1 MKLLLLSSDSEI
13 ASTKALLSAAKL
25 HNLDVEVAS
34 PLDIHF
40 EFSSQTKSRPS
51 ARAATFYVKSKKL
64 VKPDLVL
71 PRLGWKTSAHG
82 LRVVQAFAACGI
94 PVVNSPDSIR
104 KASEKLEC
112 LMEFH
117 AAGLPHPLSKFAF
130 SGVDSKFHLLPPKN
144 KKQVFK
150 LLSGSQGFGVTLT
163 ETLPQAQAQADSF
176 RNIPTE
182 FFTQEFLSE
191 VKKGDYRAF
200 VIDGKVVAAMKRKP
214 APGDFRANLHQGAK
228 AFRTELTKKE
238 IQMAELASQRLGLY
252 YAGIDFIRTSRGP
265 LLLEA
270 NAFPGFEGISQV
282 SRTDV
287 AGLLIQSLI
296 EQF

>member
-13 ASTKALLSAAKL
+13 ASTKALVSAAKE
-25 HNLDVEVAS
+25 HNLDVEVVN
-34 PLDIHF
+34 PLEIHF
-40 EFSSQTKSRPS
+40 EFSSRGVSQKS
-51 ARAATFYVKSKKL
+51 TFYVKSKKL
-64 VKPDLVL
+64 IKPDLVL

-82 LRVVQAFAACGI
+82 LRVAHAFAACGI
-94 PVVNSPDSIR
+94 PVVNSPESLR
-104 KASEKLEC
+104 KASDKLEC

-117 AAGLPHPLSKFAF
+117 AAELPHPLTKFAF
-130 SGVDSKFHLLPPKN
+130 SGIDSKFHLLPKN

-191 VKKGDYRAF
+191 VKQGDYRAF

-238 IQMAELASQRLGLY
+238 IQIAERASQTLGLY
-252 YAGIDFIRTSRGP
+252 YAGIDFIRTARGP

-270 NAFPGFEGISQV
+270 NAFPGFEGISQIT
-282 SRTDV
+282 RIDV
-287 AGLLIQSLI
+287 ASLLIQSLI